1 MPLSFCSIITPPM
14 FLETTVIRTPIPLIF
29 VLTIGLS
36 LTACSTG
43 SQGMTSKAAQQQ
55 NRADQL
61 ADEYLDCIRDLIE
74 KTSREKYA
82 DRHTRRNVVLDSCQ
96 TSITPFTMV
105 QEQAFSNACANSD
118 KGLQACDDEAVS
130 KTKRETE
137 KLKQKAIE
145 RVDAAPMP
153 YY

>member
-1 MPLSFCSIITPPM
+1 
-14 FLETTVIRTPIPLIF
+14 
-29 VLTIGLS
+29 
-36 LTACSTG
+36 
-43 SQGMTSKAAQQQ
+43 
-55 NRADQL
+55 
-61 ADEYLDCIRDLIE
+61 
-74 KTSREKYA
+74 
-82 DRHTRRNVVLDSCQ
+82 
-96 TSITPFTMV
+96 MV